1 MFGGFILLV
10 SFAWFKIGS
19 PLEVFS
25 TLPKEHLSISGGK
38 SISYILV
45 WFFIALWTFIDPGF
59 YQRCAA
65 SKSPR
70 TAQKGIMISVIFWF
84 IFDVLTLT
92 SGLYARAAIETNQ
105 GLFAFPALGE
115 YLLPPIFYG
124 LFIVGIL
131 ATIMSTIDS
140 LGFISAFTFGKD
152 IIGKTRIKQYSSV
165 QLTKLGLIVM
175 AVIAIILAYA
185 LPSVVSLWYL
195 TGSILVPG
203 LLIPFILT
211 FTKLNLSN
219 KQGLVLLI
227 VPMFIS
233 LAWYI
238 ISIFST
244 QSTLFKLEPF
254 YPGMFTSILLLIT
267 ILFNTN
273 TKTIDI

>member
-10 SFAWFKIGS
+10 SFAWYKIGS
-19 PLEVFS
+19 PLEVFT
-25 TLPKEHLSISGGK
+25 TLPKEHLSITGGK

-65 SKSPR
+65 AKSPR

-84 IFDVLTLT
+84 IFDALTLT
-92 SGLYARAAIETNQ
+92 SGLYARAAIDTNQ

-175 AVIAIILAYA
+175 AVIAILLAYA

-244 QSTLFKLEPF
+244 QSILFKLEPF
-254 YPGMFTSILLLIT
+254 YPGMITSILILIT

-273 TKTIDI
+273 LKTRD